1 MEVVKLNF
9 LKFRWGQENSL
20 CRGTWAKAHRQ
31 EMTIEFW
38 RMAHKSVRLKNKM
51 QGSVSIRIK
60 RYGKDKAWKA
70 LSDRLKIL
78 DHSWCLWWERE
89 VLGSISRQVQ
99 RKLNQG
105 KASVITQGQWLKD
118 SRLHYRFPFF
128 PYLFLP
134 NVFFSFQ
141 HHNQ

>member
-9 LKFRWGQENSL
+9 LKYIWGQENSL
-20 CRGTWAKAHRQ
+20 CRGAWAKAHRQ

-78 DHSWCLWWERE
+78 DHS
-89 VLGSISRQVQ
+89 
-99 RKLNQG
+99 
-105 KASVITQGQWLKD
+105 
-118 SRLHYRFPFF
+118 
-128 PYLFLP
+128 
-134 NVFFSFQ
+134 
-141 HHNQ
+141 